1 MGVKGN
7 PSLGTRHFKRL
18 QSNRRIQFVAES
30 MFNCH
35 KVRCAYLKNQGSP
48 DGIMATSK
56 YFKFD
61 IFFVSPSAGGR
72 MSFQGRKLVFYL
84 GLVRNVSGIKWIRDK
99 CAAHRKQSNWVAKN
113 VKGPH
118 KSHIPWPD
126 LPNLGTVNGS
136 VNAADG

>member
-1 MGVKGN
+1 MPQHFWSMGIKGN

-35 KVRCAYLKNQGSP
+35 KVRCASPKNQGAP

-99 CAAHRKQSNWVAKN
+99 CDSSQENSRIGWRKM
-113 VKGPH
+113 
-118 KSHIPWPD
+118 
-126 LPNLGTVNGS
+126 
-136 VNAADG
+136 